1 MMHSK
6 KHTELERSAKP
17 STAERVAT
25 PVEHRMKRMHERAVR
40 TIAEEMAASLNAA
53 VRAGKPIR

>member
-1 MMHSK
+1 
-6 KHTELERSAKP
+6 
-17 STAERVAT
+17 
-25 PVEHRMKRMHERAVR
+25 MKRMHERAVR